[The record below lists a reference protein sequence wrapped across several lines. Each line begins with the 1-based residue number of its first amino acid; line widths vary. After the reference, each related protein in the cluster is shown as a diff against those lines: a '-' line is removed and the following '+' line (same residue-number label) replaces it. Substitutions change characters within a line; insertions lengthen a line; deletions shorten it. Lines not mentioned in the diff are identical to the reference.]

1 MTFIM
6 VTISATYEGE
16 LRCSAR
22 HEPSGSLLCTD
33 APLDNQGKGEAFSPT
48 DLCATSLGT
57 CMTTIMGIRAR
68 QLGIDIS
75 GARFE
80 VKKIMSTD
88 TPRRI
93 VGLPIEFWIPGRHS
107 DEVKSALRNA
117 AETCPVNYSI
127 HPDIERPITIH
138 WIGED

>member
-1 MTFIM
+1 M

-22 HEPSGSLLCTD
+22 HDPSGDNLSTD
-33 APLDNQGKGEAFSPT
+33 APVDNQGKGETFSPT

-57 CMTTIMGIRAR
+57 CMTTIMGIRAN

-75 GARFE
+75 GTRFK
-80 VKKIMSTD
+80 VTKIMSPD

-93 VGLPIEFWIPGRHS
+93 VGLPIEFWIPGQHS
-107 DEVKSALRNA
+107 DEVKAALRHA

-127 HPDIERPITIH
+127 HPDIERPVTLH
-138 WIGED
+138 WVDEG